1 MDTNDKQLFVILA
14 GAIALGLISGVVLSV
29 VMGWQEP

>member
-1 MDTNDKQLFVILA
+1 MDPNDKQLFVILA
-14 GAIALGLISGVVLSV
+14 GAIALGLIGGVALSV